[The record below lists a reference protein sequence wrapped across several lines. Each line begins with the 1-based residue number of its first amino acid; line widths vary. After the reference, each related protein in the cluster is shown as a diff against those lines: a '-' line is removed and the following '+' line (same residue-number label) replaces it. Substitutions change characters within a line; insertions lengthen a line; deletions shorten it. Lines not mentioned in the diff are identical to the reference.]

1 MKNIIYFIFCLLVGV
16 CIGFYLFDSLS
27 LRPGGLHLRQSTAL
41 TECDTVTQVR
51 IDTVFRHDTLI
62 VTIPAY
68 SETSA
73 PRAVTMSRNVITHCD
88 SDSVTLRAVTR
99 VYSDSIFHAVIS
111 GIDPHLDSLA
121 IIRPIPTVNRSVTTH
136 IPIRDRAVTVST
148 HSRWGLGLTAG
159 VTATTHGLTP
169 GLTLGLTYRLW
180 P

>member
-1 MKNIIYFIFCLLVGV
+1 MKNIIYFIFFLLVGV

-27 LRPGGLHLRQSTAL
+27 LRPGGLHLRQSTSP

-51 IDTVFRHDTLI
+51 IDTVFRHDTLT
-62 VTIPAY
+62 VTIPVY

-73 PRAVTMSRNVITHCD
+73 PRAVTLSRNALTHCD

-121 IIRPIPTVNRSVTTH
+121 IIRPIPTVTRSVTTR
-136 IPIRDRAVTVST
+136 IPARAVTVST

-159 VTATTHGLTP
+159 VTATTHGLAP